1 MREKIPRVW
10 AIAILYVL
18 IIALLVLAGLQ
29 LFPII
34 QDQTEELIKQFPSFW
49 KSTLQTVQEFMAK
62 TPFAK
67 DLESANESINQLW
80 GKLANSFKDFAG
92 DYLQTGAQGLGSVFS
107 AVSSTFLTLF
117 TGPIIAFFLLKDKE
131 KFYRFV
137 KASFPSFSS

>member
-1 MREKIPRVW
+1 MVKRLEKKFPCLGDCDSLCLNYCITSVS
-10 AIAILYVL
+10 
-18 IIALLVLAGLQ
+18 GLQ

-92 DYLQTGAQGLGSVFS
+92 IT
-107 AVSSTFLTLF
+107 
-117 TGPIIAFFLLKDKE
+117 
-131 KFYRFV
+131 
-137 KASFPSFSS
+137 

>member
-1 MREKIPRVW
+1 M
-10 AIAILYVL
+10 
-18 IIALLVLAGLQ
+18 LAGLQ

-92 DYLQTGAQGLGSVFS
+92 ITYKQAHKVW
-107 AVSSTFLTLF
+107 
-117 TGPIIAFFLLKDKE
+117 E
-131 KFYRFV
+131 
-137 KASFPSFSS
+137 ASFLQSLLLS